1 MLLTVGGAQTN
12 HGRLT
17 AAVATKHGMKAAIVA
32 VDPYP
37 GEISANLILDGIMG
51 CPVYLVQ
58 SDGSRP
64 SEEVEAEDCRP
75 ELSRRPCP
83 RTDAVWK
90 VGGFLVPVIFRC
102 AFHNLRLFFYAV
114 AEPVWMVSW
123 FRSFARPGLA
133 RARFL
138 RQIRSPAGKEEDFA
152 QNPRGA

>member
-1 MLLTVGGAQTN
+1 MIFNKIKIPFKTLVLNGIFSKVI
-12 HGRLT
+12 RVLS
-17 AAVATKHGMKAAIVA
+17 AT
-32 VDPYP
+32 
-37 GEISANLILDGIMG
+37 
-51 CPVYLVQ
+51 
-58 SDGSRP
+58 

-75 ELSRRPCP
+75 DFCRRPYP
-83 RTDAVWK
+83 RTDAEWK
-90 VGGFLVPVIFRC
+90 VGGFLVPVVFRC

-123 FRSFARPGLA
+123 FRSYARPGLA

>member
-1 MLLTVGGAQTN
+1 MLADEREEEGKGADQHDEGEQT
-12 HGRLT
+12 GEDT
-17 AAVATKHGMKAAIVA
+17 AQEVRVEEKGQNDPKKAT
-32 VDPYP
+32 
-37 GEISANLILDGIMG
+37 
-51 CPVYLVQ
+51 
-58 SDGSRP
+58 

-75 ELSRRPCP
+75 DFCRRPYP
-83 RTDAVWK
+83 RTDAEWK
-90 VGGFLVPVIFRC
+90 VGGFLVPVVFRC
-102 AFHNLRLFFYAV
+102 VFITFDFFYAV

>member
-1 MLLTVGGAQTN
+1 MVLCVKMLADECEEEGKESDQHDEGEQAGEATPQEVRAEQNGQTDPQ
-12 HGRLT
+12 
-17 AAVATKHGMKAAIVA
+17 KAI
-32 VDPYP
+32 P
-37 GEISANLILDGIMG
+37 
-51 CPVYLVQ
+51 
-58 SDGSRP
+58 
-64 SEEVEAEDCRP
+64 EEVEAEDCRP

-83 RTDAVWK
+83 LTDAVWK
-90 VGGFLVPVIFRC
+90 VGGCLVPVIFRC

>member
-1 MLLTVGGAQTN
+1 MVLCVKMLADECEEEGKEADQHDEGEQAGEDTPQEVRAEENGQN
-12 HGRLT
+12 DP
-17 AAVATKHGMKAAIVA
+17 KKAI
-32 VDPYP
+32 P
-37 GEISANLILDGIMG
+37 
-51 CPVYLVQ
+51 
-58 SDGSRP
+58 
-64 SEEVEAEDCRP
+64 EEVEAEDCRP
-75 ELSRRPCP
+75 ELSRRPYP
-83 RTDAVWK
+83 RTYAEWK
-90 VGGFLVPVIFRC
+90 VGGFLVPVVFRC